1 MTDETII
8 ELAKLARE
16 AEERARQRYA
26 EQCEGLD
33 YPVENPQTVARCHQ

>member
-16 AEERARQRYA
+16 AEERALKRYA

-33 YPVENPQTVARCHQ
+33 YPVEIGKGQ